1 MMILKKIPWFSLSLV
16 LLTYTA
22 LGWVISDTKPPV
34 YIWIVT
40 VVCTLIFVS
49 FLTNVFSKISNYTNV
64 LFKTNFRTFGVT
76 VLAAFLFFLM
86 IAWFKVFLDTLL
98 ILSAT
103 VLAKIDFQTANLNKQ
118 YTFLLTSLSSL
129 LGLVL
134 GIFIHYRISNV

>member
-64 LFKTNFRTFGVT
+64 LLKTNFRTFGVT